1 MKTFLLSTLII
12 LTLTTS
18 AQITTPVMKAGFGVD
33 GELKGRVY
41 DENPAKFDQTLA
53 TGDDWFVYPGT
64 SGTASNGTYV
74 IDTTGADSIIAGYS
88 SDYNRMSSFYLGME
102 KSP

>member
-12 LTLTTS
+12 LTLASS

-33 GELKGRVY
+33 GELKARVY
-41 DENPAKFDQTLA
+41 DANPAKFDQTLA

-74 IDTTGADSIIAGYS
+74 IDTTGAAAMITGYS
-88 SDYNRMSSFYLGME
+88 SASNRMASFYRG
-102 KSP
+102 